1 MSRQTFGL
9 NLDNLPQ
16 DPFYPQE
23 NPRGPSFLD
32 TAGCLCALQVTP
44 AGGAPEPAWHC
55 VGDQSVGVY
64 TVRNG
69 RWFKTLN
76 GVGNADGPVYDGS
89 NPPDTEN
96 PMRWL
101 SGALRDSPGDA
112 GLSVEDSA
120 CTGTN
125 NTRYSTSFYEAAQQI
140 NAGQYPLSGAP
151 CLRVGAVPIE
161 IQPLQSWQDDGCR
174 PGFLCENNTVNSLPQ
189 YCPPLGNCQQARLAG
204 FTCTFEGKNIGM
216 GPFEPVI
223 CQAGHYCPTE
233 ENGKVSRV
241 CPAGSYCQ
249 PGAATP
255 TPCLTGSRCPEG
267 SSYELFLIPLI
278 ILIIVD
284 VLLVMGMIVYK
295 VRRRFQDRQAN
306 KAAAAPARPPLAH
319 RGMSSVRA
327 QVTGYRAISDDT
339 DREMLPTSATYTP
352 RRTDSYGGGFL
363 AALDL
368 GNSQSS
374 VNARPTSEQLNPQLM
389 AFVSSMRRATDVTNF
404 GLSFSYADLSFQP
417 KKSSKKILQN
427 VTGSIDRGTLTA
439 VMGGSGAGKSTFV
452 NVLMGKTKNTGGTV
466 AVNSSPDKLKRYKK
480 VIGYVP
486 QDDIV
491 LPELTVYE
499 NIVHCAKIRLPQTW
513 SRADIESHVESV
525 IDCLELSH
533 VRNSLVG
540 SVARPVI
547 SGGQR
552 KRVSIGMELA
562 AAPMAIFLDEPTSG
576 LDATAAS
583 SMMST
588 LKAVARLG
596 ITVIVIIHQP
606 RTEIFD
612 LFDNLIL
619 LGNGQTIYE
628 GPQRQVQDY
637 FEGMGF
643 GFPAHSNHGDVVTD
657 IITGNGRDY
666 KRIGDIS
673 TDSLIANWSSH
684 RLATA
689 NKERPA
695 SSIMSNTGMY
705 AAIKHR
711 GAPLWKQT
719 WLCLRR
725 AMLQQWRTKAA
736 FLAEMGLAALAGFLL
751 GLAEHSKKGILF
763 VGTFN
768 DPYSILST
776 AVDFK
781 SAPEL
786 ALLVAIAIGLVA
798 GAPGVKSFSEELL
811 MQRREAEAGH
821 SRLAYFLAKVLA
833 VLPRM
838 LFACLHFTT
847 LLFILTVPIINW
859 GLAFLVNFLYFYCIY
874 GLASIIS
881 MVVRREDAPL
891 FATMISLIVAI
902 LSGAA
907 PPLAQVKDWHMEW
920 LWRASPG
927 TWLAEIYFGQLVSP
941 FGYLYNVESAARG
954 SGFHLDW
961 VWRNMGVLVGIGS
974 VYRVVAFFAMLFGHR
989 RRR

>member
-1 MSRQTFGL
+1 
-9 NLDNLPQ
+9 
-16 DPFYPQE
+16 
-23 NPRGPSFLD
+23 
-32 TAGCLCALQVTP
+32 
-44 AGGAPEPAWHC
+44 
-55 VGDQSVGVY
+55 
-64 TVRNG
+64 
-69 RWFKTLN
+69 
-76 GVGNADGPVYDGS
+76 
-89 NPPDTEN
+89 
-96 PMRWL
+96 
-101 SGALRDSPGDA
+101 
-112 GLSVEDSA
+112 
-120 CTGTN
+120 
-125 NTRYSTSFYEAAQQI
+125 
-140 NAGQYPLSGAP
+140 
-151 CLRVGAVPIE
+151 
-161 IQPLQSWQDDGCR
+161 
-174 PGFLCENNTVNSLPQ
+174 
-189 YCPPLGNCQQARLAG
+189 
-204 FTCTFEGKNIGM
+204 M

-223 CQAGHYCPTE
+223 CQAGNYCPEE

-241 CPAGSYCQ
+241 CPTGSYCQ

-267 SSYELFLIPLI
+267 SSYELFLIPFV

-284 VLLVMGMIVYK
+284 VFMIMGMIIYR
-295 VRRRFQDRQAN
+295 VRKRFQERQAN
-306 KAAAAPARPPLAH
+306 KSAAVRPPLKH
-319 RGMSSVRA
+319 RGMGSVRA
-327 QVTGYRAISDDT
+327 QITGYRALSNDT
-339 DREMLPTSATYTP
+339 DQEMLPVSATYMP
-352 RRTDSYGGGFL
+352 KRTDSFGGGFL

-368 GNSQSS
+368 GSQSS
-374 VNARPTSEQLNPQLM
+374 VNTRPTSEQLNPQLM
-389 AFVSSMRRATDVTNF
+389 AFVSSMRRATDATNF
-404 GLSFSYADLSFQP
+404 GLSFSYSELSFQP

-513 SRADIESHVESV
+513 SIADIECHVDSV

-540 SVARPVI
+540 SVGRPVI

-583 SMMST
+583 SMMRT

-628 GPQRQVQDY
+628 GPQRHAQDY
-637 FEGMGF
+637 FEGMGYN
-643 GFPAHSNHGDVVTD
+643 FPEHSNHGDVITD

-666 KRIGDIS
+666 KHIGEIS
-673 TDSLIANWSSH
+673 KDSLISSWSSY
-684 RLATA
+684 RQVNA
-689 NKERPA
+689 NKERHA
-695 SSIMSNTGMY
+695 SSIMSNDGIY
-705 AAIKHR
+705 SAIKHR
-711 GAPLWKQT
+711 GAPLWKQI

-725 AMLQQWRTKAA
+725 AMIQQYRTKAA
-736 FLAEMGLAALAGFLL
+736 FWAEMGLAALAGLLL

-768 DPYSILST
+768 EPYSILST

-811 MQRREAEAGH
+811 VQRREAEAGH
-821 SRLAYFLAKVLA
+821 SRLAYFLAKVLS

-838 LFACLHFTT
+838 LFGCLHFTT
-847 LLFILTVPIINW
+847 FLLLLTVPIISW

-874 GLASIIS
+874 GLASIVS

-907 PPLAQVKDWHMEW
+907 PPLAKVREWHMEW

-927 TWLAEIYFGQLVSP
+927 VWLAEIYFGQLVSP
-941 FGYLYNVESAARG
+941 FGYLYNIESAAAG

-961 VWRNMGVLVGIGS
+961 VWRNMGVLVGIGT
-974 VYRVVAFFAMLFGHR
+974 VYRLVAFFAMLFGHR